1 MSYQVLARKWRPRSF
16 REMIGQTHVLKAL
29 INALDNQRLHHAYLF
44 TGTRGV
50 GKTTIARIIAKCVN
64 CEIGI
69 TSTPCGTCSVC
80 REIDEGRFVD
90 LIEIDAASRTK
101 VEDTRELLDNVQYAP
116 SRGRFKVYLID
127 EVHMLSSHSFNA
139 LLKTLE
145 EPPPYVKFILATTD
159 PQKLPATILSRCL
172 QFSLKNMTPE
182 RVVEHLTHVLGVEN
196 VPFEDDALWLLGRAA
211 DGSMRDAMSLT
222 DQAIAFGEGKV
233 LAADV
238 RAMLGTLDHGQ
249 VYGVLQALLEG
260 DARGLLEAVRHLA
273 EQGPDWNG
281 VLAEMLNVL
290 HRVAVAQALPEAV
303 DNGQGDRDRVL
314 AVAQAL
320 PAEDVQF
327 YYQMGLIGRRDLPLA
342 PDPRSGFEMVLL
354 RMLAFRPAGGGE
366 APPQTLKP
374 LGISQATVD
383 SSQGVAAPIA
393 APVPQ
398 ATSMAGAAVPAAGP
412 VAGGNAPASA
422 SAATVQAPVTP
433 AQREEAP
440 VANPAVGDNAP
451 VPAPAS
457 AATAQVP
464 VAAAQRQAAPAAST
478 MTAVDNSVPA
488 PAPTSSAP
496 VPAAVSQ
503 REVAAAASP
512 VASTDSPATRAA
524 PAPSP
529 AAVDDPS
536 LPWNSSAAPLQ
547 NEPEA
552 YDEPLLETEAEQ
564 PMLTP
569 MPAPTPACVVPPAPE
584 REEAPEDEGD
594 AIDSAAPHLQAIPD
608 DFGPAGM
615 DRDDEPPLDED
626 YYPADIDASGYS
638 FLDDLASATP
648 EPVAAP
654 EPLPASQPASGLALQ
669 WLELFPKLP
678 ISGLTAS
685 IAANCSLIAVRGDEW
700 LLHLDPAQSA
710 LFNATQQRRLNDALN
725 QYHGRTIGLKI
736 ELVRPEQET
745 PAQASSR
752 RRVERQH
759 DAEASIQADPF
770 IQQMM
775 QKFGATV
782 RNDTIEPVDVPVSQ
796 NG

>member
-16 REMIGQTHVLKAL
+16 REMVGQTHVLKAL

-64 CEIGI
+64 CETGI
-69 TSTPCGTCSVC
+69 TSTPCGECSVC

-182 RVVEHLTHVLGVEN
+182 RVVEHLSHVLGVEN

-290 HRVAVAQALPEAV
+290 HRVAIAQALPEAV

-314 AVAQAL
+314 ALAQAL

-342 PDPRSGFEMVLL
+342 PELRGGFEMVLL
-354 RMLAFRPAGGGE
+354 RMLAFRPAGSSDG
-366 APPQTLKP
+366 PSQPLKTV
-374 LGISQATVD
+374 GISQATVD
-383 SSQGVAAPIA
+383 SAQAVAALAPPQETQAPVGAVIGRESPDAEPQAHRVAPFAATDRSHGSPAQPDSPVGAVIGREASPAHSQAVAAPVI
-393 APVPQ
+393 
-398 ATSMAGAAVPAAGP
+398 
-412 VAGGNAPASA
+412 
-422 SAATVQAPVTP
+422 
-433 AQREEAP
+433 
-440 VANPAVGDNAP
+440 D
-451 VPAPAS
+451 
-457 AATAQVP
+457 
-464 VAAAQRQAAPAAST
+464 
-478 MTAVDNSVPA
+478 
-488 PAPTSSAP
+488 
-496 VPAAVSQ
+496 
-503 REVAAAASP
+503 
-512 VASTDSPATRAA
+512 
-524 PAPSP
+524 
-529 AAVDDPS
+529 
-536 LPWNSSAAPLQ
+536 LPWNDPV
-547 NEPEA
+547 EPEVPPTQ
-552 YDEPLLETEAEQ
+552 EPILDVVAEQ
-564 PMLTP
+564 PALTP
-569 MPAPTPACVVPPAPE
+569 MPARTPASAVPDAPE
-584 REEAPEDEGD
+584 TGPV
-594 AIDSAAPHLQAIPD
+594 PHADGGEPTD
-608 DFGPAGM
+608 YTPAGM

-626 YYPADIDASGYS
+626 YYAPETDGAAYS
-638 FLDDLASATP
+638 YLDELAS
-648 EPVAAP
+648 ENIHDAP
-654 EPLPASQPASGLALQ
+654 EEVEPEVLPAAQPATGLALK

-678 ISGLTAS
+678 ISGMTGS
-685 IAANCSLIAVRGDEW
+685 IAANCTLIAVDGDDW
-700 LLHLDPAQSA
+700 LLHLDPAHSA
-710 LFNATQQRRLNDALN
+710 LFNSTQQRRLNDALN
-725 QYHGRTIGLKI
+725 QYHERTLNLTI
-736 ELVRPEQET
+736 ELIRPEQET
-745 PAQASSR
+745 PAQAAAR
-752 RRVERQH
+752 RRADRQA
-759 DAEASIQADPF
+759 DAEQSIQQDPY
-770 IQQMM
+770 IQQML
-775 QKFGATV
+775 QQFGATI
-782 RNDTIEPVDVPVSQ
+782 RDDTIEPVEAVASPTR
-796 NG
+796 